1 MLFGM
6 VERGMSGEVVGDK
19 GKLRMVNGPTNDQ
32 DGHNNDAMW
41 AVVLTKELWKKK
53 IWSVSFVTLFQ
64 HELTIYLGM
73 TQNLFPLFLKDA
85 STP

>member
-19 GKLRMVNGPTNDQ
+19 GKLRVVNGATNDG

-53 IWSVSFVTLFQ
+53 IWSVSFLTLFQ
-64 HELTIYLGM
+64 REFTIYLGM